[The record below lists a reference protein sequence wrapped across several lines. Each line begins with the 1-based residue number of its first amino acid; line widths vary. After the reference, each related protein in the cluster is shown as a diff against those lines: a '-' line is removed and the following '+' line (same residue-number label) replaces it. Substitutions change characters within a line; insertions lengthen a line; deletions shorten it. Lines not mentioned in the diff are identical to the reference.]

1 MLRSSRCE
9 ESGYVFKATSTE
21 LLDDIFVGI
30 SVANST
36 IYELLRSHNPISLKK
51 EKKMDL
57 GQVLVNCNSLN
68 VMILLVTVNLKN
80 EHNR

>member
-1 MLRSSRCE
+1 MFLRLPVLNCWMIS
-9 ESGYVFKATSTE
+9 
-21 LLDDIFVGI
+21 LLV

-51 EKKMDL
+51 EKKIDL